1 MKEFAMEK
9 QRYLR
14 GMGKETGWPVS
25 LIVVLFFLVLS
36 ADFLWLFYDDLAFR

>member
-1 MKEFAMEK
+1 MKGFAMWK

-25 LIVVLFFLVLS
+25 LIFVLFFLVFS
-36 ADFLWLFYDDLAFR
+36 ADFLLLFYDDLAFR